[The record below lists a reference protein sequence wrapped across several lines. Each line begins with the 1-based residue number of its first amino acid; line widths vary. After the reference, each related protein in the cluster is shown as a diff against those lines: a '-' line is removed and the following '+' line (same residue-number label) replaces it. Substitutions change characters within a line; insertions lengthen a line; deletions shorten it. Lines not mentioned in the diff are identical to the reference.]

1 MKTALFI
8 VYSFP
13 PAGGPGVQRA
23 LKFVKY
29 LPDWGWQPVV
39 LTTTPE
45 AYPILDPTLEADIPP
60 GTPIYRVRSYDVRAL
75 RPAFERARLGKLVSG
90 ANVALMLPDAARFW
104 ARAARG
110 TLRQIVQ
117 QHQPAVLFSSSL
129 PASAHLAARWSKQ
142 TFGLP
147 WVADFRD
154 PWSQNPL
161 HPYPPGYRTLNR
173 RMEQQ
178 VLADADAI
186 TTVSPPLVEMLG
198 ELSGRPDAVHLI
210 ENGYDEADV
219 VRHPPPKTQQ
229 FTITYTGDFSPL
241 RRPDAFVQ
249 AVDLL
254 TSSNRIPPDAWRVQ
268 FAGNNPPKYIPDRP
282 PFRQLGYL
290 SHQELNAL
298 RGDSDVLLLIMSDDP
313 SARGNYSGKLFEY
326 LACNRPVLAV
336 ARPDNVAAELI
347 QQARA
352 GRVVPHDPP
361 RIADAI
367 AAYYQAWQAGR
378 FDHEPD
384 WEIIHRFSRRNL
396 TKRLADL
403 FETLS
408 SS

>member
-1 MKTALFI
+1 
-8 VYSFP
+8 
-13 PAGGPGVQRA
+13 
-23 LKFVKY
+23 
-29 LPDWGWQPVV
+29 
-39 LTTTPE
+39 
-45 AYPILDPTLEADIPP
+45 
-60 GTPIYRVRSYDVRAL
+60 
-75 RPAFERARLGKLVSG
+75 
-90 ANVALMLPDAARFW
+90 
-104 ARAARG
+104 
-110 TLRQIVQ
+110 
-117 QHQPAVLFSSSL
+117 
-129 PASAHLAARWSKQ
+129 
-142 TFGLP
+142 
-147 WVADFRD
+147 
-154 PWSQNPL
+154 
-161 HPYPPGYRTLNR
+161 
-173 RMEQQ
+173 MEQQ
-178 VLADADAI
+178 VLADADVI

-352 GRVVPHDPP
+352 GRVVPHDPA

-367 AAYYQAWQAGR
+367 AACYQAWQAGR

-408 SS
+408 SP